1 MTFAYF
7 SSQKSNPAGQ
17 AYQPSPFGDSAPPTG
32 EMKLSRSL
40 CQQPL
45 RQPLVAARSRRG
57 SDMPLAYH
65 SLPRRHFVTPYTG
78 EAMGWS
84 AAYPLHKGAYE
95 DSANSADIAS
105 KRSICIVQNISI
117 KSII

>member
-1 MTFAYF
+1 
-7 SSQKSNPAGQ
+7 
-17 AYQPSPFGDSAPPTG
+17 
-32 EMKLSRSL
+32 
-40 CQQPL
+40 
-45 RQPLVAARSRRG
+45 
-57 SDMPLAYH
+57 MPLQKA
-65 SLPRRHFVTPYTG
+65 PRRRRRDKTTTIVLGGNPSVSLAAASSPCTG

>member
-1 MTFAYF
+1 MGL
-7 SSQKSNPAGQ
+7 PATSTEKATCWPAAVGGG
-17 AYQPSPFGDSAPPTG
+17 AAGGGGAARGGFF
-32 EMKLSRSL
+32 
-40 CQQPL
+40 
-45 RQPLVAARSRRG
+45 LVAPFSINH
-57 SDMPLAYH
+57 P
-65 SLPRRHFVTPYTG
+65 PRRHFVIPYTG

>member
-1 MTFAYF
+1 MRAVYAFA
-7 SSQKSNPAGQ
+7 KG
-17 AYQPSPFGDSAPPTG
+17 SATPTG
-32 EMKLSRSL
+32 EKKLLSFTVNPSVSL
-40 CQQPL
+40 TANNSPC
-45 RQPLVAARSRRG
+45 
-57 SDMPLAYH
+57 
-65 SLPRRHFVTPYTG
+65 TG